1 MGQELGFGKLLDQML
16 DSPTPTGL
24 CSKVPAPPS
33 TPGPVGALCKASVG
47 RRRVLAVASF
57 LISMSHS

>member
-16 DSPTPTGL
+16 DTPTPAGL

-33 TPGPVGALCKASVG
+33 TPGPVGALCKASV

-57 LISMSHS
+57 LISMSHA